1 MTQQTQRTTARIAI
15 VTVSDRASRGE
26 YEDKGGPAA
35 EAWLRDTVTSDM
47 DISRHIVPDGREG
60 VASTLRQLAD
70 GDGADLILITG
81 GTGPAPR
88 DETPEALADVLEKE
102 LPGFGEEMRRAS
114 LREVPTAILS
124 RQTAGIRDACLMITI
139 PGKPAAIATCLGA
152 VFAAVPYCLDLIGAA
167 RIETDDSRIT
177 AFRPKG

>member
-1 MTQQTQRTTARIAI
+1 MPHDSARIAI
-15 VTVSDRASRGE
+15 LTVSDRAARGE

-35 EAWLRDTVTSDM
+35 EDWLRVAVTSN
-47 DISRHIVPDGREG
+47 IEVTRHIVPDGRET
-60 VASTLRQLAD
+60 VASALRRLAD
-70 GDGADLILITG
+70 EDGADLVLVTG

-88 DETPEALADVLEKE
+88 DRTPEALADVIEFD

-124 RQTAGIRDACLMITI
+124 RQNAGVRGQTLFITL

-152 VFAAVPYCLDLIGAA
+152 VFAAVPYCLDLIDAA
-167 RIETDDSRIT
+167 RITTDPARCR
-177 AFRPKG
+177 AFRPKS

>member
-1 MTQQTQRTTARIAI
+1 MTQRHTARIAI

-35 EAWLRDTVTSDM
+35 EAWLRATLTSPAE
-47 DISRHIVPDGREG
+47 IARRIVPDGREG
-60 VASTLRQLAD
+60 VAATLRQLAD

-88 DETPEALADVLEKE
+88 DETPEALADVIEKE
-102 LPGFGEEMRRAS
+102 LPGFGEAMRRAS
-114 LREVPTAILS
+114 LDEGVPTAILS
-124 RQTAGIRDACLMITI
+124 RQTAGIRDACLMITL
-139 PGKPAAIATCLGA
+139 PGKPAAIATCLDA

-167 RIETDDSRIT
+167 RIETDPARIV